1 MPLKQSTLAAGSVRF
16 PYTDMDK
23 QTALLEAFSKDTGK
37 LQHLL
42 LYGPPGSGK
51 TTFARSLVEAI
62 WGKQFLFS
70 GALFLNASDE
80 RSLDSIRAKVYPFFN
95 SRFSVFEDAKKPRFL
110 VLDESETLTDQAQLA
125 IRPILDYSPQS
136 MCVIF
141 LCNSL
146 SRVHISLRSRFL
158 RIRFEPLNQTIL
170 LKRLQ
175 DYSGTASIPSEFDR
189 LVHRSDLR
197 YFLQQPEKSRQD
209 SQLLYNILQ
218 RKPLE
223 KINIRQIY
231 QILIFSAES
240 FGLLTIPF
248 IQTVLQRSSPNLL
261 RLQNLQQQRET
272 LEKTLDEFHLLLE
285 SEFQKK

>member
-1 MPLKQSTLAAGSVRF
+1 
-16 PYTDMDK
+16 MDK
-23 QTALLEAFSKDTGK
+23 QNALLDAFSKDTNK

-51 TTFARSLVEAI
+51 TTFARSLVEAV

-95 SRFSVFEDAKKPRFL
+95 SRFSIFEDVNKPRFL

-146 SRVHISLRSRFL
+146 SRVHVSLRSRFL
-158 RIRFEPLNQTIL
+158 RIRFEPLHPDILNQRLTTYGGTI
-170 LKRLQ
+170 KQ
-175 DYSGTASIPSEFDR
+175 PAGFDR

-197 YFLQQPEKSRQD
+197 YFLQQPEKSQQD
-209 SQLLYNILQ
+209 AELLWNILH
-218 RKPLE
+218 RKPIVG
-223 KINIRQIY
+223 KNIRQVY
-231 QILIFSAES
+231 QILILAAEQL
-240 FGLLTIPF
+240 GVLTLDF
-248 IQTVLQRSSPNLL
+248 IRLVLERSSPNLL
-261 RLQNLQQQRET
+261 RIQTSCQQQET
-272 LEKTLDEFHLLLE
+272 LDKTLDDFHVLLE
-285 SEFQKK
+285 APA

>member
-1 MPLKQSTLAAGSVRF
+1 
-16 PYTDMDK
+16 MDK
-23 QTALLEAFSKDTGK
+23 QNALLNAFTQDTSK

-51 TTFARSLVEAI
+51 TTFARSLVEKI
-62 WGKQFLFS
+62 WGKQYLFS

-95 SRFSVFEDAKKPRFL
+95 SRFSIFEDVKKPRFL

-146 SRVHISLRSRFL
+146 SRVHVSLRSRFL
-158 RIRFEPLNQTIL
+158 RLRFEPLCQNIL
-170 LKRLQ
+170 LKRLT
-175 DYSGTASIPSEFDR
+175 DYSNKEAIQEPSEFDR

-197 YFLQQPEKSRQD
+197 YFLQQPEKSSQEA
-209 SQLLYNILQ
+209 QLLFAILH
-218 RKPLE
+218 RLPIE
-223 KINIRQIY
+223 NRNIRQVY
-231 QILIFSAES
+231 QILVFAAEIL
-240 FGLLTIPF
+240 GILTLDFMKI
-248 IQTVLQRSSPNLL
+248 VLDRSSPNLL
-261 RLQNLQQQRET
+261 RVQNLAEQRGS
-272 LEKTLDEFHLLLE
+272 LNKTLGDFHELLE
-285 SEFQKK
+285 GGI

>member
-1 MPLKQSTLAAGSVRF
+1 M
-16 PYTDMDK
+16 
-23 QTALLEAFSKDTGK
+23 ALLEAFSKDTGK

-125 IRPILDYSPQS
+125 IRPILDYSSQS

-158 RIRFEPLNQTIL
+158 RIRFEPLNQNIL
-170 LKRLQ
+170 LKRFNN
-175 DYSGTASIPSEFDR
+175 YSNEKVIEEPAEFDR
-189 LVHRSDLR
+189 IVHRSDLR
-197 YFLQQPEKSRQD
+197 YFLQKPEKVNED
-209 SQLLYNILQ
+209 AQLLFNILHK
-218 RKPLE
+218 KPIE
-223 KINIRQIY
+223 NRNIRQIY
-231 QILIFSAES
+231 QILIIAAES
-240 FGLLTIPF
+240 LNILTLHFLKI
-248 IQTVLQRSSPNLL
+248 VLERSSPNLL
-261 RLQNLQQQRET
+261 RLQNQVHQKEM
-272 LEKTLDEFHLLLE
+272 LEKTFSDFHSLLE
-285 SEFQKK
+285 LEV

>member
-1 MPLKQSTLAAGSVRF
+1 MDQSAELRKSTLAAH
-16 PYTDMDK
+16 MDK

-175 DYSGTASIPSEFDR
+175 DYSGTNINASIPSEFDR